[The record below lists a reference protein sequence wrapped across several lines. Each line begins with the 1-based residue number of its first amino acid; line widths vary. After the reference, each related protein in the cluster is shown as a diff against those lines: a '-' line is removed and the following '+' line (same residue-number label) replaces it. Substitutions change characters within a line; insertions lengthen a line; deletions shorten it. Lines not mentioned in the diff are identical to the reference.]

1 MNGTSTSIARQCA
14 EGSCSHVLLVHAV
27 ARRTAFVACCFCLIN
42 GLWAMNRMKIMF
54 IKFSCLPLTF
64 MRLNV
69 APKRCGGMLHWVVVQ
84 FHTQTYAGICVLNS
98 VCACV

>member
-1 MNGTSTSIARQCA
+1 MNGISTSIARQCA
-14 EGSCSHVLLVHAV
+14 EGSCGHVLLVHAV
-27 ARRTAFVACCFCLIN
+27 ARRVAFVACCFCLIN

-69 APKRCGGMLHWVVVQ
+69 AHKALWWDASLGGGSISYTNLCWHM
-84 FHTQTYAGICVLNS
+84 
-98 VCACV
+98 CA